1 MIRVAAVADIH
12 CGLHGLRLLGDGFAR
27 VADEADML
35 LLAGDLTEMGT
46 VAEIEVLASALAG
59 VCDKLPVCA
68 ILGNHDYEADAVA
81 EIVAI
86 LGEAGVTVL
95 EGNGCVLS
103 VGGTKVG
110 VVGTKGFGGGFAGA
124 CGTAFGE
131 PEMKAFMA
139 TTHGVAAKIDMG
151 IRQVRAQGAEVVVV
165 MTHYS
170 PCRDTLAGEK
180 PEIFPF
186 LGSYL
191 MAEPMDR
198 HGVDL
203 AVHGHAHAGCEFGL
217 TPGGVPVRNVA
228 QAVLGR
234 PYAVYRVAK
243 RSGELPAHAG
253 VPGTRGLMPQHVQH

>member
-27 VADEADML
+27 IADEADML

-46 VAEIEVLASALAG
+46 VAEVEVLAEVLREVTAN
-59 VCDKLPVCA
+59 LPVFA
-68 ILGNHDYEADAVA
+68 ILGNHDYEADAVGDFV
-81 EIVAI
+81 EI
-86 LGEAGVTVL
+86 LGDAGVTVL
-95 EGNGCVLS
+95 EGNGCAFS
-103 VGGTKVG
+103 VRGTTVG
-110 VVGTKGFGGGFAGA
+110 VVGTKGFGGGFHGA

-131 PEMKAFMA
+131 PEMKAFMS
-139 TTHGVAAKIDMG
+139 TTHGVAAKIDQG
-151 IRQVRAQGAEVVVV
+151 IRQVRAQGAEVTIV
-165 MTHYS
+165 MTHYA
-170 PCRDTLAGEK
+170 PCRDTLAGER

-198 HGVDL
+198 HQVDL
-203 AVHGHAHAGCEFGL
+203 AIHGHAHAGCEHGL

-234 PYAVYRVAK
+234 PYAVYRVG
-243 RSGELPAHAG
+243 RRGQLPADAALPG
-253 VPGTRGLMPQHVQH
+253 VRMLMPQHVEH

>member
-12 CGLHGLRLLGDGFAR
+12 CGQHGLRLLGDGFAR
-27 VADEADML
+27 VANEADML

-46 VAEIEVLASALAG
+46 VAEIEVLAEALAD
-59 VCDKLPVCA
+59 VSATLPVLA

-81 EIVAI
+81 ECVAV

-95 EGNGCVLS
+95 EGNGCV
-103 VGGTKVG
+103 VGVRGTKVG
-110 VVGTKGFGGGFAGA
+110 IVGTKGFGGGFSGA

-131 PEMKAFMA
+131 PEMKAFMS
-139 TTHGVAAKIDMG
+139 TTHGVAAKIDLG
-151 IRQVRAQGAEVVVV
+151 IRQVRAQGSEVVVV
-165 MTHYS
+165 MTHYA
-170 PCRDTLAGEK
+170 PCRDTLAGER

-191 MAEPMDR
+191 LAEPMDR
-198 HGVDL
+198 HQVDL
-203 AVHGHAHAGCEFGL
+203 AVHGHAHAGCEYGL

-234 PYAVYRVAK
+234 PYAVYRVG
-243 RSGELPAHAG
+243 RRELAAHTG
-253 VPGTRGLMPQHVQH
+253 VPGLRGLVPHHVEH